1 MGSVLSVIQRGDQ
14 IQAEVQGSSELPYR
28 VTIGKDNDQLTAIC
42 TCPYDYDGWC
52 KHIVATA
59 LTCNHEANSI
69 EKRPTLPQ
77 LLDKLNHIQTQRLV
91 QELVEEHPELIDEID
106 GYVNAIASPTP
117 VSKTTFAPRKQT
129 TVNTAQIKAK
139 VRQIFRDA
147 VDSCESGYDYADET
161 VNEELL
167 SLIGDAVE
175 YCEQD
180 DGNNAVS
187 TLEAITDACVSD
199 WDEIGDYGM
208 DNSEVVPVLNEAWC
222 EAVLS
227 IELTPEE
234 RTDIQINLETWQ
246 DEWNADFSL
255 AITFGRA
262 SLNAALQQGWDY
274 PSLFLVKNYFD

>member
-1 MGSVLSVIQRGDQ
+1 MSDINIGESIIRHNTNAKSFERGESCYRMGSVLSVIQRGDQ

-59 LTCNHEANSI
+59 LTCTHEANSI

-147 VDSCESGYDYADET
+147 VDSC
-161 VNEELL
+161 
-167 SLIGDAVE
+167 
-175 YCEQD
+175 D
-180 DGNNAVS
+180 DV
-187 TLEAITDACVSD
+187 
-199 WDEIGDYGM
+199 
-208 DNSEVVPVLNEAWC
+208 
-222 EAVLS
+222 
-227 IELTPEE
+227 
-234 RTDIQINLETWQ
+234 
-246 DEWNADFSL
+246 WN
-255 AITFGRA
+255 
-262 SLNAALQQGWDY
+262 Q
-274 PSLFLVKNYFD
+274 